1 MSDNSTMERR
11 LDERRGPVRR
21 KTDIQRALLEES
33 LRELPRYFVSYVDP
47 DAGVYTFYYNNM
59 YDAQEMVGELK
70 RQGIEP
76 DHIALYG
83 KHDGQ

>member
-1 MSDNSTMERR
+1 MSETAMERR

-21 KTDIQRALLEES
+21 NTDIKRALLEES

-47 DAGVYTFYYNNM
+47 NQGVYSFYYNNL

-70 RQGIEP
+70 RQGVKE
-76 DHIALYG
+76 DSIAMYAR
-83 KHDGQ
+83 HDD

>member
-1 MSDNSTMERR
+1 MSETTMERR

-47 DAGVYTFYYNNM
+47 KAGVYSFYYNNL
-59 YDAQEMVGELK
+59 YDAQMMVAELK
-70 RQGIEP
+70 RQGLEEK
-76 DHIALYG
+76 DIALYG
-83 KHDGQ
+83 RHDD